1 MEPLFAP
8 DIHVFYEHT
17 SIPLAVYYVED
28 GRFYAYLVSEGI
40 CRMYEST
47 REEMMQRLNG
57 DDPFVNIVEKQ
68 EMTEAVRDFSYND
81 AAYNVVFHEYI
92 GHDRKLKTIHGVG
105 THEFTRDGRRYSV
118 IRYDEISDSSRR
130 MLFKDEE
137 KEITDRDRLYYEID
151 DAIARSFTTVFY
163 VDTADLS
170 AHIVRYSK
178 LGDMIKDDIDD
189 DTGLKNVIETY
200 ANRFVYRDDAKGL
213 IKLGDYE
220 YVMQELRTSNP
231 LYYTYRTIREGRMV
245 YYRLKIIPFDNGRK
259 LIYGFEYFD
268 NQMRDKIRRENER
281 ETQTTLLAGLS
292 CEFDMIWL
300 VDAPIHHARLIRNNI
315 KDAVK
320 LEMLKETEGNY
331 EKLLGNYIDKYVA
344 PEDRERVYLLSN
356 IDHLIRN
363 TKDDEIYHINYNR
376 INPEGV
382 RNYIQLSV
390 AKVIDEMG
398 VVRLV
403 VGFRNIDSIIEEEK
417 NRRMLYSMAHMDN
430 MTNVNNRRTFDEY
443 MDANAALTVSD
454 DLVFFSFDL
463 NELKKANDSHGHEA
477 GDELIIG
484 AADCMKDTLG
494 RYGRIYRIGGDEFAA
509 IVTLADDKRLQVI
522 KDLKDRFDNWKGKLY
537 PKLSVSMGYVCAS
550 ENPDMTID
558 EMRKEA
564 DKRMYAHKSEFYSKD
579 VNDRRRSHHNR

>member
-1 MEPLFAP
+1 
-8 DIHVFYEHT
+8 
-17 SIPLAVYYVED
+17 
-28 GRFYAYLVSEGI
+28 
-40 CRMYEST
+40 
-47 REEMMQRLNG
+47 
-57 DDPFVNIVEKQ
+57 
-68 EMTEAVRDFSYND
+68 
-81 AAYNVVFHEYI
+81 
-92 GHDRKLKTIHGVG
+92 
-105 THEFTRDGRRYSV
+105 
-118 IRYDEISDSSRR
+118 
-130 MLFKDEE
+130 
-137 KEITDRDRLYYEID
+137 
-151 DAIARSFTTVFY
+151 
-163 VDTADLS
+163 
-170 AHIVRYSK
+170 
-178 LGDMIKDDIDD
+178 
-189 DTGLKNVIETY
+189 
-200 ANRFVYRDDAKGL
+200 
-213 IKLGDYE
+213 
-220 YVMQELRTSNP
+220 
-231 LYYTYRTIREGRMV
+231 MV

-268 NQMRDKIRRENER
+268 SQMREKIERESER
-281 ETQTTLLAGLS
+281 ETQMTLLAGLS

-315 KDAVK
+315 ADPANAA
-320 LEMLKETEGNY
+320 MLTQTEGNY
-331 EKLLGNYIDKYVA
+331 ETLLGTYIDKYVA
-344 PEDRERVYLLSN
+344 AEDRERVYLLSN

-363 TKDDEIYHINYNR
+363 TKDDEIYHINYYR
-376 INPEGV
+376 INPEGA

-403 VGFRNIDSIIEEEK
+403 VGLRNIDSIIEEER
-417 NRRMLYSMAHMDN
+417 NRSMLYSMAHMDN

-484 AADCMKDTLG
+484 AAECMKDTLG

-509 IVTLADDKRLQVI
+509 IVTLEDDKRVNVI
-522 KDLKDRFDNWKGKLY
+522 KHLRERFDNWKGRLY

-564 DKRMYAHKSEFYSKD
+564 DRRMYAHKSEFYSTEG
-579 VNDRRRSHHNR
+579 NDRRRNHQNR